1 MSSARQ
7 LLPWIWTGL
16 IGVIVVLLAV
26 LATPE
31 FEGPETVFA
40 SVFLASVLAITAL
53 GSVVTA
59 RRPGN
64 RIAWLLHVIAAS
76 LLLTVWAS
84 TLVERGRPV
93 SLGIAELLA
102 AVVGTPA
109 GITAM
114 FSIVLLLYV
123 FPTGQFLTS
132 RWRWAG
138 WVAAVLVPGTWI
150 FSLFATEVGDVW
162 AEDASTITNP
172 IGVLPIEA
180 LNVLISVVPPILLAT
195 LVGGVASIVVR
206 FRRSDLLVRT
216 QIKWVLFASVVT
228 LFSSLFAFAELGLVS
243 DFLTMV
249 VLNAIPVAVAAA
261 VVRYKLFEIDRLIS
275 RSISYGIVAFLLG
288 AVFAAG
294 AIWVPTHLLGDQT
307 PIFVA
312 ATTLGVAA
320 LFNPLRT
327 RIQRGVDKRF
337 NRTRYQA
344 EIVAEE
350 FSAQLQESLTV
361 QQLAHIWARTV
372 DKHFQPTVSGIW
384 LGPPKGK
391 EPAP

>member
-1 MSSARQ
+1 MSSAWQ

-76 LLLTVWAS
+76 LLFSIWAS
-84 TLVERGRPV
+84 TLVEGGQPG
-93 SLGIAELLA
+93 SLGFAAWLA
-102 AVVGTPA
+102 AVVATPA
-109 GITAM
+109 AITAM
-114 FSIVLLLYV
+114 FAIVLLLYV

-138 WVAAVLVPGTWI
+138 WVAAVLVPAAWI
-150 FSLFATEVGDVW
+150 FSLFGSEVGDGWV
-162 AEDASTITNP
+162 EDASTIANP

-180 LNVLISVVPPILLAT
+180 MNVLISVVSPILLAT
-195 LVGGVASIVVR
+195 LFGGVASIVFR

-228 LFSSLFAFAELGLVS
+228 LFSSPFAFAELGLVS

-249 VLNAIPVAVAAA
+249 VLTAIPVAVAAA

-275 RSISYGIVAFLLG
+275 RSITYGIVAFVLG

-294 AIWVPTHLLGDQT
+294 AIWVPTHLSGGQT

-327 RIQRGVDKRF
+327 RIQRGVDKKF

-344 EIVAEE
+344 ERVAKE
-350 FSAQLQESLTV
+350 FNAQLQESLTV
-361 QQLAHIWARTV
+361 RQLADIWARTV
-372 DKHFQPTVSGIW
+372 DTHFQPSVSGIW
-384 LGPPKGK
+384 LSPPKGK
-391 EPAP
+391 KRVP

>member
-7 LLPWIWTGL
+7 LLPWVWSGL
-16 IGVIVVLLAV
+16 IGVIVVLFAV

-31 FEGPETVFA
+31 FEGPESVFV
-40 SVFLASVLAITAL
+40 SIFLASVLAITAL

-64 RIAWLLHVIAAS
+64 RIAWLLHIIAAS
-76 LLLTVWAS
+76 LLFNFWAS
-84 TLVERGRPV
+84 TLLEGGRPV
-93 SLGIAELLA
+93 SLGIAEWLA
-102 AVVGTPA
+102 AAVGTPA
-109 GITAM
+109 AFTSM

-132 RWRWAG
+132 RWKWAG
-138 WVAAVLVPGTWI
+138 WVAAVLVSATWI

-162 AEDASTITNP
+162 DEDAWTITNP

-180 LNVLISVVPPILLAT
+180 LSVLISVVLPILLAT

-228 LFSSLFAFAELGLVS
+228 LFSSFFAFAELGLVS

-249 VLNAIPVAVAAA
+249 VLNAIPVAVALA

-288 AVFAAG
+288 ALFAAG
-294 AIWVPTHLLGDQT
+294 AIWVPTRLLGDQT

-312 ATTLGVAA
+312 STTLGVAA

-344 EIVAEE
+344 ERVAEE

-361 QQLAHIWARTV
+361 QQLADMWARTV
-372 DKHFQPTVSGIW
+372 DTHFQPTVSGIS
-384 LGPPKGK
+384 LSPPKGK

>member
-7 LLPWIWTGL
+7 LLPWVWSGL
-16 IGVIVVLLAV
+16 IGVIVVLFAV

-31 FEGPETVFA
+31 FEGPESVFV
-40 SVFLASVLAITAL
+40 SIFLASVLAITAL

-64 RIAWLLHVIAAS
+64 RIAWLLHIIAAS
-76 LLLTVWAS
+76 LLFNFWAS
-84 TLVERGRPV
+84 TLLEGGRPV
-93 SLGIAELLA
+93 SLGIAEWLA
-102 AVVGTPA
+102 AAVGTPA
-109 GITAM
+109 AFTSM

-132 RWRWAG
+132 RWKWAG
-138 WVAAVLVPGTWI
+138 WVAAVLVSATWI

-162 AEDASTITNP
+162 DEDAWTITNP

-180 LNVLISVVPPILLAT
+180 LSVLISVVLPILLAT

-228 LFSSLFAFAELGLVS
+228 LFSSFFAFAELGLVS

-249 VLNAIPVAVAAA
+249 VLNAIPVAVALA

-288 AVFAAG
+288 ALFAAG
-294 AIWVPTHLLGDQT
+294 AIWVPTRLLGDQT

-312 ATTLGVAA
+312 STTLGVAA

-344 EIVAEE
+344 ERVAEE

-361 QQLAHIWARTV
+361 QQLADIWARTV
-372 DKHFQPTVSGIW
+372 DTHFQPTVSGIS
-384 LGPPKGK
+384 LSPPKGK

>member
-40 SVFLASVLAITAL
+40 SVFLASVLAMTAL

-59 RRPGN
+59 RQPGN

-76 LLLTVWAS
+76 LLFSIWAS
-84 TLVERGRPV
+84 TLVEGGRPV
-93 SLGIAELLA
+93 SLGIAEWLA

-109 GITAM
+109 GVTAM

-138 WVAAVLVPGTWI
+138 WVAAVLVPATWI
-150 FSLFATEVGDVW
+150 FSLFATEVGGVW
-162 AEDASTITNP
+162 ADGASTITNP

-180 LNVLISVVPPILLAT
+180 LTVLLSVVPPSLLAT

-275 RSISYGIVAFLLG
+275 RTISYAIVVVLLG
-288 AVFAAG
+288 TVFAVG
-294 AIWVPTHLLGDQT
+294 AVWLPTQTLGGQP
-307 PIFVA
+307 PILVA
-312 ATTLGVAA
+312 ASTLAVAA
-320 LFNPLRT
+320 LFNPLRA
-327 RIQRGVDKRF
+327 RVQRAVDRKF
-337 NRTRYQA
+337 NRSSYQA
-344 EIVAEE
+344 QRVAEQ
-350 FSAQLQESLTV
+350 FATRLQESLTV
-361 QQLAHIWARTV
+361 DQLTDTWVRTV
-372 DKHFQPTVSGIW
+372 DRHLEPTVMGIW
-384 LGPPKGK
+384 LSQPQD
-391 EPAP
+391 ENWRQ